1 MFFADGL
8 NCSIFD
14 REVFQEVIDGG
25 LSCITVSLGFW
36 EDALESMDALGR
48 FRDVVQENEDLV
60 ARSLDLD
67 FIKKENDWVLKKVSD
82 QNEFLGFDQKIIEN
96 GSGTAIIWNKWDKS
110 PSESK
115 DFQLINSKIRDM
127 YFLSRKNIDLKRP
140 YLTYLEKENIVKML
154 NRCKKNVRFDIV

>member
-25 LSCITVSLGFW
+25 LNCITVSLGFW

-60 ARSLDLD
+60 A
-67 FIKKENDWVLKKVSD
+67 IAH
-82 QNEFLGFDQKIIEN
+82 NEEDINKIVASERCALIVGYPN
-96 GSGTAIIWNKWDKS
+96 PTA
-110 PSESK
+110 
-115 DFQLINSKIRDM
+115 
-127 YFLSRKNIDLKRP
+127 
-140 YLTYLEKENIVKML
+140 
-154 NRCKKNVRFDIV
+154 